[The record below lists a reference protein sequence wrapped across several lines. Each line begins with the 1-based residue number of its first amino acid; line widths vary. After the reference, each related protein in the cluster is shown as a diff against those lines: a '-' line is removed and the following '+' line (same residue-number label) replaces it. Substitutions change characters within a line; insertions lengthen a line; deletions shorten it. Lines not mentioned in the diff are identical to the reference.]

1 MRILHFNIKPNNILL
16 DKNFNPKIS
25 DFGLAKLCL
34 KTHSIVTMLD
44 VRGTIGYIA
53 PEVWNRHFGGASH
66 KSDVYSYEM
75 MILEMMGGKHNNTNA
90 EVTSHSS
97 ELYFPHWI
105 YKHIESDKSSVAWQ
119 GASMSNEEVW
129 RLDQLSF
136 VLRVVEGL
144 KMELPSNV
152 ENVHTER
159 EDPSQFITHRA
170 KDFVI
175 STKEIEHRF
184 FRAFESGRE
193 VSRLLEANKIM
204 VGYSESKGK
213 PSAMALLRAFC
224 SVFHGGKVR
233 PLSKGKFFF
242 HFCEL

>member
-1 MRILHFNIKPNNILL
+1 
-16 DKNFNPKIS
+16 
-25 DFGLAKLCL
+25 
-34 KTHSIVTMLD
+34 
-44 VRGTIGYIA
+44 
-53 PEVWNRHFGGASH
+53 
-66 KSDVYSYEM
+66 
-75 MILEMMGGKHNNTNA
+75 
-90 EVTSHSS
+90 
-97 ELYFPHWI
+97 
-105 YKHIESDKSSVAWQ
+105 
-119 GASMSNEEVW
+119 
-129 RLDQLSF
+129 
-136 VLRVVEGL
+136 
-144 KMELPSNV
+144 MELPSNV

-233 PLSKGKFFF
+233 PLSKVTEQIPTLVILIFGRPYSWSHSCWKRLIHLLLFGCLVPK
-242 HFCEL
+242 HWESQMLSLANMTSRVNYQ